1 MPDPNPRLR
10 PLQGDLLHE
19 NDPPQNPLH
28 DDTPERTPV
37 IPLRPGA
44 RLAAGI
50 LLLAIIGIEF
60 GGNYGLSLIL
70 DPDEATEFQTTFAR
84 AGHGH
89 AGVLAIL
96 GLITICLTEQT
107 RYRGAALLL
116 ARWSV
121 PVSAIFMPAGFFLSS
136 MSPGATEPNGLFF
149 LIYVGA
155 VFLTIG
161 LIMLGVGLL
170 RPAPERMAAPSAARS
185 AA

>member
-1 MPDPNPRLR
+1 VR
-10 PLQGDLLHE
+10 PVQGDLLYDDASK
-19 NDPPQNPLH
+19 NLLH
-28 DDTPERTPV
+28 DDTLERTPV

-121 PVSAIFMPAGFFLSS
+121 PASAILMPAGFFLSS
-136 MSPGATEPNGLFF
+136 AAPGATEPNGLFS

-155 VFLTIG
+155 AFLTIG
-161 LIMLGVGLL
+161 LIMLGIGLL
-170 RPAPERMAAPSAARS
+170 RPGPEPHAAAASARTLA
-185 AA
+185 

>member
-1 MPDPNPRLR
+1 MPAPNPRLR
-10 PLQGDLLHE
+10 TLHDDLQHDDASG
-19 NDPPQNPLH
+19 QPLH
-28 DDTPERTPV
+28 DDTLERTPV

-70 DPDEATEFQTTFAR
+70 DPGETTEFQTTFAR

-121 PVSAIFMPAGFFLSS
+121 PASAILMPAGFFLSS
-136 MSPGATEPNGLFF
+136 AAPGATEPNGLFS

-155 VFLTIG
+155 AFLTLG
-161 LIMLGVGLL
+161 LIMLGIGLL
-170 RPAPERMAAPSAARS
+170 RPAPERLATATATA
-185 AA
+185 